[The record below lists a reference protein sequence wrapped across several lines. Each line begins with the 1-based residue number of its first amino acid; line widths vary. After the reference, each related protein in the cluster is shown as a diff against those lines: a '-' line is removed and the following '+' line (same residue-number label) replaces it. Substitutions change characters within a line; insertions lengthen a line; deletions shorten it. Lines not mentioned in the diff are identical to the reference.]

1 MVERTRARRVGP
13 RIRSRRPVTAA
24 VVGAAILLAACGGD
38 GDDAGDSNGDDS
50 PIVESVP
57 DDRALSGIVRD
68 PPPDVAATSMPSL
81 SEPGDAIEFQAQDG
95 GLQVVYFGYTNCPD
109 VCPTSL
115 FDLTVA
121 LRMLP
126 EEKAALVD
134 TVMVTVDPDRDLD
147 ILTDYV
153 QSFIP
158 DADAAGTP
166 DDAVLMA
173 VAEPFGVTYDVR
185 TLDDGTIEVDHSPFL
200 YVVDDRGELVLTW
213 QFGAP
218 SEEMA
223 ADLFQLLE
231 ARVA

>member
-1 MVERTRARRVGP
+1 MAE
-13 RIRSRRPVTAA
+13 RSRRAAGALVGVLLLASCGGSDGDTTGGTAA
-24 VVGAAILLAACGGD
+24 DGD
-38 GDDAGDSNGDDS
+38 GGSM
-50 PIVESVP
+50 IVESVP
-57 DDRALSGIVRD
+57 DDRELSGIVRQ
-68 PPPDVAATSMPSL
+68 PAPVVSATPVPSV
-81 SEPGDAIEFQAQDG
+81 SEPGADVEFQARPG

-109 VCPTSL
+109 VCPTTL

-126 EEKAALVD
+126 EDKADLVD
-134 TVMVTVDPDRDLD
+134 TVMVTVDPERDLD
-147 ILTDYV
+147 ILTGYV

-158 DADAAGTP
+158 DADAAGTA
-166 DDAVLMA
+166 DAAVLTA
-173 VAEPFGVTYDVR
+173 AAEPFGVSYDVR

-231 ARVA
+231 GAAA

>member
-1 MVERTRARRVGP
+1 MDDRLPVRGP
-13 RIRSRRPVTAA
+13 VTRSRRPVIA
-24 VVGAAILLAACGGD
+24 AAIAASLVFAACGSD
-38 GDDAGDSNGDDS
+38 GADDDAGTSTGGDS

-57 DDRALSGIVRD
+57 DDRVLSGIVRE
-68 PPPDVAATSMPSL
+68 PPPTVAVTSMPSL
-81 SEPGDAIEFQAQDG
+81 SEPGDEVDFRAPEG
-95 GLQVVYFGYTNCPD
+95 GLQIVYFGYTNCPD

-126 EEKAALVD
+126 EEKSALVD

-147 ILTDYV
+147 LLTDYV

-158 DADAAGTP
+158 DAAAAGTT

-173 VAEPFGVTYDVR
+173 VADPFGVTYDVR
-185 TLDDGTIEVDHSPFL
+185 ALDDGTIEVDHSPFL

-231 ARVA
+231 TRSA

>member
-1 MVERTRARRVGP
+1 VADRLWRG
-13 RIRSRRPVTAA
+13 A
-24 VVGAAILLAACGGD
+24 VVAVLLLAACGGSD
-38 GDDAGDSNGDDS
+38 GDSTDGTAGDGSM
-50 PIVESVP
+50 IVESVP
-57 DDRALSGIVRD
+57 DDRELSGIVRQ
-68 PPPDVAATSMPSL
+68 PAPVVSATPLPSV
-81 SEPGDAIEFQAQDG
+81 SEPGVDIEFEARPG

-126 EEKAALVD
+126 NDKADLVD

-147 ILTDYV
+147 ILTGYV
-153 QSFIP
+153 RSFIP
-158 DADAAGTP
+158 DAAAAGTS
-166 DDAVLMA
+166 DDAVLTA
-173 VAEPFGVTYDVR
+173 AAEPFGVSYDVR

-231 ARVA
+231 GAAA